1 MAPMGWSFHP
11 AKNAKWVELVNM
23 FQPVPWH
30 PHDIPAQWPQRFHR
44 RPRRAT
50 AAPLLWPDERGP
62 WLGELSHGGTP
73 IAGWFRTDNPK
84 VKWRIFILI
93 WGYPHFRKPPIFSIV
108 FCVWPGQ
115 WIYRILTCW
124 EFRSKIHGGSPGI
137 WWRIHHRTKR
147 TMLPGLVNVNIA
159 NWKIHPFFMGKSTIS
174 SISMAYSYVTLT
186 EDTMFICFPLC
197 WIPSDAKLM
206 KTQRGF
212 PGPPLWD
219 AEKLDIEKHGGHGI
233 TTEIGSLWIWVQYME
248 YIWKIYGIY
257 MEYIWNI

>member
-1 MAPMGWSFHP
+1 MATRFPGKKNNNAGFHSPKNAKHCSYHELVMGMSWHPWGWSFHP
-11 AKNAKWVELVNM
+11 AKNAKWGWACQHVSTGCHDTPMTSPPSGHRGSIGGPVERQLL
-23 FQPVPWH
+23 
-30 PHDIPAQWPQRFHR
+30 
-44 RPRRAT
+44 
-50 AAPLLWPDERGP
+50 PLLWPDERGP

-93 WGYPHFRKPPIFSIV
+93 WGYPHFRKLPIFSIV

-159 NWKIHPFFMGKSTIS
+159 NWKIHPFFHGEIH
-174 SISMAYSYVTLT
+174 Y
-186 EDTMFICFPLC
+186 FIYF
-197 WIPSDAKLM
+197 
-206 KTQRGF
+206 
-212 PGPPLWD
+212 
-219 AEKLDIEKHGGHGI
+219 
-233 TTEIGSLWIWVQYME
+233 
-248 YIWKIYGIY
+248 YGL
-257 MEYIWNI
+257 